1 MLLKR
6 NELSAVKRRKALT
19 NERLGPFQFVSFNLA
34 FGQAFVQQGARSLLN
49 RSEIAG
55 PDEGVKAGFKFGSK
69 GDRHDQL

>member
-34 FGQAFVQQGARSLLN
+34 FGHAFVQQGAQPPQQ
-49 RSEIAG
+49 I
-55 PDEGVKAGFKFGSK
+55 
-69 GDRHDQL
+69 